1 MLLQHN
7 IAVFSVREG
16 PVGKAPCAAN
26 GRVLGHRGNA
36 ADGPLASARRV
47 GLSAPLDG
55 VAPLAK
61 DLAIA
66 GEARLARGADRPTEY
81 GNIML
86 QEH

>member
-1 MLLQHN
+1 MLLQPT
-7 IAVFSVREG
+7 IAVFSVRER

-26 GRVLGHRGNA
+26 GLVLGKRGNA

-47 GLSAPLDG
+47 GLSAPLDR

-61 DLAIA
+61 DPAIA

-81 GNIML
+81 GNSRL